1 MLLTVLTIAA
11 IGAIGV
17 VGAMSSTVSYGSKL
31 EQYIVDKNP
40 QNIYDIERLAKEYD
54 KKTSQGLI

>member
-11 IGAIGV
+11 IGAICV
-17 VGAMSSTVSYGSKL
+17 VGAMSSTVTYGSKL

-54 KKTSQGLI
+54 KKTSQGLL

>member
-1 MLLTVLTIAA
+1 
-11 IGAIGV
+11 
-17 VGAMSSTVSYGSKL
+17 MSSTVSYGSKL

-54 KKTSQGLI
+54 KKTSQGLL